1 MNWKQTS
8 EAENGRVREAQHVAV
23 EGVRL
28 AVRRSSP
35 SAAPAG
41 RRVLLLHGAGHTS
54 AIWAPLIEEL
64 TSDRLVLAVD
74 RRGYG
79 DSEAAAAPVA
89 QEARDYAALLVRE
102 GDEATGGAG
111 VASDTDD
118 PADDAPDTDALDTD
132 SPDDA
137 PDRDDDRSDPTD
149 VVAEGDGVDV
159 ALALAALRPDLVARL
174 VLVGGPRGTGTLAQ
188 WRRWTGRQ
196 SSPTVDAPAPDRA
209 LLIAS
214 APKGAV
220 PAQALMKALVL
231 RADDPSSIRMVTLP
245 GTSGAP
251 LEAAPASVTA
261 IVARFLR
268 EA

>member
-1 MNWKQTS
+1 
-8 EAENGRVREAQHVAV
+8 VRQAQHVAV

-28 AVRRSSP
+28 AVRRGGP
-35 SAAPAG
+35 AAAAADLPVG

-54 AIWAPLIEEL
+54 AIWAPLVEEL
-64 TSDRLVLAVD
+64 ASDRPVLAVD

-79 DSEAAAAPVA
+79 ESEATAAPAA

-102 GDEATGGAG
+102 GDEAANGQ
-111 VASDTDD
+111 
-118 PADDAPDTDALDTD
+118 PAEDG
-132 SPDDA
+132 
-137 PDRDDDRSDPTD
+137 DDDRPDPTD

-159 ALALAALRPDLVARL
+159 ALALTALRPDLVGRL
-174 VLVGGPRGTGTLAQ
+174 VLVEGPRRTGTLARWKQ
-188 WRRWTGRQ
+188 WTGRQ

-220 PAQALMKALVL
+220 PAQALMKALVK
-231 RADDPSSIRMVTLP
+231 RAEDPASIRMVTLP
-245 GTSGAP
+245 GTTGVP
-251 LEAAPASVTA
+251 LEAAPASVTT
-261 IVARFLR
+261 IVAGFVR